1 MLAALWLNIWTAANG
16 EHPDSRVGY
25 YVGIYVMFGVL
36 NVLFMAAE
44 FWTFMVVI
52 VPHSAKVLHRKILVA
67 AMQYVYIVMPPFIL
81 AFY

>member
-1 MLAALWLNIWTAANG
+1 MNADLSLLSALWLNIWTAANE

-25 YVGIYVMFGVL
+25 YVGIYVLFGVL
-36 NVLFMAAE
+36 NVAFMAAE

-67 AMQYVYIVMPPFIL
+67 AMQ
-81 AFY
+81 